1 MIIHDKSIKEIFE
14 HRKNE
19 LSENIDTYVLKLYP
33 NIGTYTI
40 FEFHYVHTDSIS
52 IYIYIYRERERERYR
67 PLCYNKIKYA
77 AKYDD
82 LARFREAIRI
92 NIFSKS
98 KTVLFENFKVK
109 PTKTVENAK
118 TEYFF

>member
-1 MIIHDKSIKEIFE
+1 MKNSSIEILRVKKVKNFWN
-14 HRKNE
+14 RKFRVRHVRYHI
-19 LSENIDTYVLKLYP
+19 STPGTRRTRLKNLKW
-33 NIGTYTI
+33 G
-40 FEFHYVHTDSIS
+40 
-52 IYIYIYRERERERYR
+52 IYRS
-67 PLCYNKIKYA
+67 LCYNKIKYA

-98 KTVLFENFKVK
+98 KTVLFENFKEK

-118 TEYFF
+118 TEYFFEILQH